1 MDDLISRQAAI
12 DTMMRLQTEDIE
24 MYGCAIPEGFDG
36 DRAAEA
42 LKALSSAQPERRDCG
57 WTGIEDDYPVS
68 IREVMDITAETGA
81 LTTQSRVMELKPYR
95 LPESKTGRWIPCSE
109 RLPEEAY
116 PVVVTWKNDDPASY
130 YQYILGKH
138 YTGVAHFK
146 NGKWFWYSSV
156 TEDVLMEYGR
166 CDSEEFDE
174 AIQVLAWMPLPEP
187 YKED

>member
-1 MDDLISRQAAI
+1 MMSMRNEQCRKVCRILDDVLANRPTERDALIVAVKTA
-12 DTMMRLQTEDIE
+12 
-24 MYGCAIPEGFDG
+24 FD
-36 DRAAEA
+36 
-42 LKALSSAQPERRDCG
+42 
-57 WTGIEDDYPVS
+57 
-68 IREVMDITAETGA
+68 
-81 LTTQSRVMELKPYR
+81 ELKER
-95 LPESKTGRWIPCSE
+95 KTGRWIPCSE

-116 PVVVTWKNDDPASY
+116 PVVVTWKNDDPVSY

-146 NGKWFWYSSV
+146 DGKWFWYSSV

-187 YKED
+187 YGEGEHEK

>member
-1 MDDLISRQAAI
+1 M
-12 DTMMRLQTEDIE
+12 
-24 MYGCAIPEGFDG
+24 
-36 DRAAEA
+36 
-42 LKALSSAQPERRDCG
+42 RDCG

-68 IREVMDITAETGA
+68 IREVIDITAETGA

-95 LPESKTGRWIPCSE
+95 LPESKTGRWIPCSK

-116 PVVVTWKNDDPASY
+116 PVAVTWKNDDPASY

-156 TEDVLMEYGR
+156 TEDMLMEYGR

-174 AIQVLAWMPLPEP
+174 AIHVLAWMPLPEP
-187 YKED
+187 YEGGAPR